1 MKFKN
6 IKIKNKIF
14 FYYFIKVIENIKNK
28 NIYKIK
34 YLMKGMKSEMNYEMK
49 NEINVLNIG
58 WLILIFGDSWNLENY
73 KLIFFYY
80 LTKVVE
86 KKMIVCFI

>member
-1 MKFKN
+1 
-6 IKIKNKIF
+6 
-14 FYYFIKVIENIKNK
+14 
-28 NIYKIK
+28 
-34 YLMKGMKSEMNYEMK
+34 MKGMKSDMNYEFK

-86 KKMIVCFI
+86 KKNDCLFYIILLGNWKLIYFLKEKEFNRY